1 MVVYEKRP
9 DGTIAISS
17 RMCKQIL
24 LCNGFSSGERFEA
37 IPADGIINVYFGNPA
52 GSGKNIKLVKI
63 EIITTSQFYL
73 DMYMNNTVDTLGTA
87 SIIMNLNIENENTS
101 VVKVEHSGD
110 IRLVI

>member
-1 MVVYEKRP
+1 V
-9 DGTIAISS
+9 
-17 RMCKQIL
+17 
-24 LCNGFSSGERFEA
+24 GE
-37 IPADGIINVYFGNPA
+37 V
-52 GSGKNIKLVKI
+52 
-63 EIITTSQFYL
+63 QL